1 MTEIGHNGTENIH
14 LHGIVWTQ
22 HDIRNLAEI
31 WQYGYIWDGQKK
43 NENRVNY
50 ISERTIDYITKYITK
65 TDEKH
70 KTYKPIILTSAG
82 IGRGYT
88 ETANAQRNKYKTGET
103 KETYRARNGTELAL
117 PIYYLIS

>member
-50 ISERTIDYITKYITK
+50 ISERTINYITKYITK

-82 IGRGYT
+82 IEGVKQKWEQVKQGWKNLDIA
-88 ETANAQRNKYKTGET
+88 EKQNKI
-103 KETYRARNGTELAL
+103 NEL
-117 PIYYLIS
+117 S